1 VTGVL
6 LDLVRHLSLD
16 SAQEVRSYIPELLES
31 GQGDPCSTVLSGHYG
46 KYPASF
52 PMSRPPPLPPR
63 PKTGHSIAVMQGV
76 HATES
81 SLRDSTSEALSPNAD
96 PVTLLEPEHGEAVI
110 SSECSSRSE
119 MDVVQLEPSSDSV
132 LVPA

>member
-16 SAQEVRSYIPELLES
+16 AAPEVRSYIPELLES
-31 GQGDPCSTVLSGHYG
+31 GQGYPCSTILSGHYE

-52 PMSRPPPLPPR
+52 PVSRPPPLPPR
-63 PKTGHSIAVMQGV
+63 PNMGHSIAVMRGV
-76 HATES
+76 PATES
-81 SLRDSTSEALSPNAD
+81 CGPTSEALSLD
-96 PVTLLEPEHGEAVI
+96 PDSDTLPVPAHGEAVI
-110 SSECSSRSE
+110 AAEWGSRPETDDIQLGRSSE
-119 MDVVQLEPSSDSV
+119 SV